1 MLKRICQCAAALLI
15 VTVQLFGAR
24 AGQLETK
31 PSLGQIVRSSSATL
45 GGTAVP
51 AGGTVVSGDIMSTAA
66 GGSAL
71 VEFSGGDQVE
81 LGENTIVTFS
91 GTPTHVV
98 ATVDHGNVTV
108 RAPVAGGVVLETLRC
123 RISPAG
129 QGSASYQVT
138 APPGSTSISV
148 RGIQGSVS
156 VGELGAAQGHALQ
169 AGKVWSCPA
178 VAAGQARE
186 EGAPSAGEQ
195 AGQAGAP
202 AVSSHSNTGLLVLL
216 LGGGAAAGI
225 GAALAAGG
233 KGGGGGGP
241 ASPSAP

>member
-1 MLKRICQCAAALLI
+1 MLRRVCQSTATLLMATLPMFAA
-15 VTVQLFGAR
+15 R
-24 AGQLETK
+24 SGQLQTK
-31 PSLGQIVRSSSATL
+31 PSLGQIVRASAATL

-51 AGGTVVSGDIMSTAA
+51 AGGTIVSGDIMSTA
-66 GGSAL
+66 GGGAAL
-71 VEFSGGDQVE
+71 VEFSGGNQIE

-91 GTPTHVV
+91 GAPGHVV
-98 ATVDHGNVTV
+98 AMVDHGNLTV
-108 RAPVAGGVVLETLRC
+108 RAPVAGGVVVETLRC
-123 RISPAG
+123 RIASTG

-138 APPGSTSISV
+138 ASPGSPSASV
-148 RGIQGSVS
+148 HGLQGRVS

-169 AGKVWSCPA
+169 AGEVWSCPA
-178 VAAGQARE
+178 PAAGQARE

-202 AVSSHSNTGLLVLL
+202 AVTAHSKTGLLVLL

-225 GAALAAGG
+225 GAALAGG
-233 KGGGGGGP
+233 KGGGGGP